1 MKRAA
6 EELNIPD
13 NQNLDE
19 FVNIDQ
25 NIPTEDN
32 ADPKNLVIEQ
42 TESNKENETDEEI
55 EEIQEEA
62 NKVKIYDEALI
73 YIKLKTFSK
82 DDYVSF
88 KQVKNLECHF

>member
-25 NIPTEDN
+25 NISTEDN
-32 ADPKNLVIEQ
+32 ADPKDLVIEL
-42 TESNKENETDEEI
+42 TESNKENETDKEI

-62 NKVKIYDEALI
+62 SKVKSYDEALI
-73 YIKLKTFSK
+73 YIKELKTFSK
-82 DDYVSF
+82 DDYVAF
-88 KQVKNLECHF
+88 K